1 MNVINNKPSS
11 FILLILFFLNT
22 LSMAE
27 GDDIAYSVDNGVSG
41 IDIALDKLPPQS
53 KEFDN
58 AEQYFLEEIQN
69 CSRLTPEQ
77 CANAYYGEG
86 RAKNDNDNDWN
97 GAIVYFDEAFELDP
111 SCSECLVHKSY
122 SLYNLAR
129 YGEAL
134 AIVDQALEIN
144 PSNAQGWGMKG
155 LYYLHGFEK
164 TDESGNHIWVK
175 DAGEALKFFKK
186 ATDCDPSF
194 GDAWWLQGEAFEALG
209 RNEEAADAY
218 SKANNCEQGVSEQKI
233 EQGVK

>member
-1 MNVINNKPSS
+1 MIVINNKGLF
-11 FILLILFFLNT
+11 FILLILSFLNMQS
-22 LSMAE
+22 LAE
-27 GDDIAYSVDNGVSG
+27 GDSFAYSVNNGTPG

-53 KEFDN
+53 EEFNN
-58 AEQYFLEEIQN
+58 AEQYFLKEIQN
-69 CSRLTPEQ
+69 CPSLTHEQ

-86 RAKNDNDNDWN
+86 RSRNDNDNDWN
-97 GAIVYFDEAFELDP
+97 GAITYFDKAFELYP

-129 YGEAL
+129 YSEAL
-134 AIVDQALEIN
+134 AIVDQALKIN

-175 DAGEALKFFKK
+175 DPGEALKFFKK

-233 EQGVK
+233 EQGVS